1 MNLSGIV
8 CFGAVLLVSSAAAQ
22 TGSTL
27 NIRLD
32 LDFRSAE
39 QTVELYEGRSGV
51 PQEIISLRG
60 SQMARATTE
69 LLAQRSIGTTDLR
82 RSLEAVKFGHG
93 IDDDVFGLTEG
104 RKNSNEINE
113 LLSEIKRRNF
123 GRRVVSTVEQ
133 FFPSGPQL
141 TASIPV
147 YFVAFGHENIGAF
160 VRRVVWIG
168 DTPVFTGEGEGEPT
182 IVVNLARAV
191 HYGRTVDE
199 QFIGTLSVVAHEV
212 FHSAFGVYKDD
223 SPVWR
228 RYYESHRGYLDQ
240 LLDLTQNEGIA
251 HYLTF
256 EQRTGGRLPVDWFHK
271 VRASFE
277 QFNEVADDLESE
289 AMTPLRAGELI
300 RQSNTSGYWESYGA
314 ITGLYIAREI
324 DRELGRPALAETVA
338 QGPADFYRKYVLT
351 AARNGTL
358 PALSLTILR
367 RLGAEDSR

>member
-1 MNLSGIV
+1 MNLFGIV
-8 CFGAVLLVSSAAAQ
+8 CFGAVLLMSSAAAQ
-22 TGSTL
+22 TGPTL

-39 QTVELYEGRSGV
+39 QTVELYKGRSGV
-51 PQEIISLRG
+51 PQKIISLRG

-82 RSLEAVKFGHG
+82 RSLEAVKFGHV

-104 RKNSNEINE
+104 RKNSGEIDG
-113 LLSEIKRRNF
+113 LLWEIRRRNF
-123 GRRVVSTVEQ
+123 GRRVLSTVEQ
-133 FFPSGPQL
+133 FFPSGAQL
-141 TASIPV
+141 TATIPV

-160 VRRVVWIG
+160 VRRVVWTG
-168 DTPVFTGEGEGEPT
+168 DTPVFVGEGEGEPT
-182 IVVNLARAV
+182 IVVNLARGV

-199 QFIGTLSVVAHEV
+199 QFTGMLSVVAHEV
-212 FHSAFGVYKDD
+212 FHSAFDVYKDN
-223 SPVWR
+223 SPVWH
-228 RYYESHRGYLDQ
+228 RYYDSHRGYLDQ

-256 EQRTGGRLPVDWFHK
+256 EQQAGGRLPGDWLHK

-277 QFNEVADDLESE
+277 HFNKVADDLESE
-289 AMTPLRAGELI
+289 TMTPRRAGELI

-314 ITGLYIAREI
+314 ITGLSIAREI

-338 QGPADFYRKYVLT
+338 QGPADFYRKYALT
-351 AARNGTL
+351 AARNGDL

-367 RLGAEDSR
+367 RLGVEDSR

>member
-1 MNLSGIV
+1 
-8 CFGAVLLVSSAAAQ
+8 
-22 TGSTL
+22 
-27 NIRLD
+27 
-32 LDFRSAE
+32 
-39 QTVELYEGRSGV
+39 
-51 PQEIISLRG
+51 
-60 SQMARATTE
+60 
-69 LLAQRSIGTTDLR
+69 
-82 RSLEAVKFGHG
+82 
-93 IDDDVFGLTEG
+93 
-104 RKNSNEINE
+104 
-113 LLSEIKRRNF
+113 
-123 GRRVVSTVEQ
+123 
-133 FFPSGPQL
+133 
-141 TASIPV
+141 
-147 YFVAFGHENIGAF
+147 
-160 VRRVVWIG
+160 
-168 DTPVFTGEGEGEPT
+168 
-182 IVVNLARAV
+182 
-191 HYGRTVDE
+191 VDE